1 MSVFCKELCMDDDEF
16 LKKSQKA
23 IRESLKVIAQA
34 EQALQRTDTFFREKG
49 ISPEQMK
56 DYLRRQGNP
65 GIQREI
71 DMMVEQTMKQVMEEA
86 DQAVRAAQQTS
97 VLPPAKRRI
106 RNLI

>member
-1 MSVFCKELCMDDDEF
+1 MEDDDF
-16 LKKSQKA
+16 LKKSEKA
-23 IRESLKVIAQA
+23 IRESLKVVAQA
-34 EQALQRTDTFFREKG
+34 EKALLRTEAFFREKG

-56 DYLRRQGNP
+56 DYLRRKGNP

-86 DQAVRAAQQTS
+86 DQAVRAAQQAP
-97 VLPPAKRRI
+97 VAPPSKRRI

>member
-1 MSVFCKELCMDDDEF
+1 MEDDEF
-16 LKKSQKA
+16 LKKSEKA
-23 IRESLKVIAQA
+23 IRESLKVVAQA
-34 EQALQRTDTFFREKG
+34 EKALLRTEAFFREKS

-56 DYLRRQGNP
+56 DYLRRKGNA

-86 DQAVRAAQQTS
+86 DQAVRAAQQAP
-97 VLPPAKRRI
+97 VAPPPKRRI